1 MIRVSHLEF
10 GFAGTGKKLFRDLSF
25 EIGSTER
32 VALTG
37 PSGIGKTTLI
47 QILAGL
53 LPFDRGSLIIEGK
66 PLEPHHDT
74 ATSLFRNRF
83 MGVLFQNYNLLND
96 LTVEENL
103 RLRLAIA
110 GQKVE
115 HDHMVAMLERVEMT
129 AYLKV
134 RVGSLSGG
142 QQQRVALVRA
152 LITEPKILLADEP
165 TGNLDD
171 VSAQFVVDLLAE
183 AVPGRTVLAASHD
196 SRVIGALGRSLPLSS
211 LEGDP

>member
-1 MIRVSHLEF
+1 MIRISHLEF
-10 GFAGTGKKLFRDLSF
+10 GFSGTGTKLFRDLNL
-25 EIGSTER
+25 EVAPAER
-32 VALTG
+32 IALVG

-53 LPFDRGSLIIEGK
+53 LPFDRGSITLEGK
-66 PLEPHHDT
+66 SLEPNDDT

-103 RLRLAIA
+103 TLRLAIA
-110 GQKVE
+110 GMKVE
-115 HDHMVAMLERVEMT
+115 PNHMVAMLERVEMT
-129 AYLKV
+129 AFRKT

-152 LITEPKILLADEP
+152 LITGPKILLADEP

-171 VSAQFVVDLLAE
+171 VSARFVVDLLAE
-183 AVPGRTVLAASHD
+183 PVQDRTVLAASHD
-196 SRVIGALGRSLPLSS
+196 PRVIGALERELPLAS
-211 LEGDP
+211 LEGGS